1 MNKRFCERCE
11 RVTED
16 GHLWCQEPD
25 CPAEQGYP
33 VFSYGDYLG
42 DLKITKLIAVTRT
55 AALYKA
61 SRGVKEEEVL
71 VKVAHSNPECEDR
84 LKREAGLLHDIA
96 PPRPKGFAKFLASF
110 RPTKRYPFPVSLPPY
125 PTPSKRPFG
134 EISFRGVPR
143 VYAVYEPVPG
153 NPLSEMV
160 LENPQAWHYEVA
172 WATAAVAEALQ
183 PVTQTGLTHLSITPD
198 AVFVDIDKDGHWR
211 PAVVDFGWMLDRN
224 APDPATFNAA
234 LATAEPAYTAPEVL
248 ANRVPQAATPAADVY
263 SLGLILY
270 ELLAGQPAYEAR
282 LRGDAGVL
290 ARVVGNRQ
298 PLLVRRPELEGAG
311 VVAIVDRALSLRE
324 RYASV
329 GDLGKAI
336 TAIYATPPAER
347 RPVPKRW
354 YVLIGVIVALL
365 IGVILGLGFVLINA
379 LGAGAR

>member
-1 MNKRFCERCE
+1 
-11 RVTED
+11 
-16 GHLWCQEPD
+16 
-25 CPAEQGYP
+25 
-33 VFSYGDYLG
+33 
-42 DLKITKLIAVTRT
+42 
-55 AALYKA
+55 
-61 SRGVKEEEVL
+61 
-71 VKVAHSNPECEDR
+71 
-84 LKREAGLLHDIA
+84 
-96 PPRPKGFAKFLASF
+96 
-110 RPTKRYPFPVSLPPY
+110 
-125 PTPSKRPFG
+125 
-134 EISFRGVPR
+134 
-143 VYAVYEPVPG
+143 
-153 NPLSEMV
+153 
-160 LENPQAWHYEVA
+160 
-172 WATAAVAEALQ
+172 
-183 PVTQTGLTHLSITPD
+183 
-198 AVFVDIDKDGHWR
+198 
-211 PAVVDFGWMLDRN
+211 MLDRN